1 MTDAWFEDCG
11 LWHVGGPSF
20 VTHGAGRWL
29 SCLSESQ
36 EASHPPTGVQ
46 NRIGLGLAEVGLGD
60 GIELEHAGG
69 HEAAGVFG
77 LVEEVEEA
85 LLAGSLDD

>member
-1 MTDAWFEDCG
+1 
-11 LWHVGGPSF
+11 V
-20 VTHGAGRWL
+20 
-29 SCLSESQ
+29 
-36 EASHPPTGVQ
+36 
-46 NRIGLGLAEVGLGD
+46 
-60 GIELEHAGG
+60 LEHAGG